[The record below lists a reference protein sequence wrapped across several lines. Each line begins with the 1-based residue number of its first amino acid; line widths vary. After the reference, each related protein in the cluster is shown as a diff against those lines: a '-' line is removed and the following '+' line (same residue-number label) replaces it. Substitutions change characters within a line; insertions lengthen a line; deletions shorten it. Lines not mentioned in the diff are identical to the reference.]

1 MSQKLNRNGFYG
13 SIKQAGV
20 FYLLHIVKL
29 LRKETTLKAMFLV
42 LIFTY
47 LLINYILLGEPIE
60 VIHKGLRSTN
70 LALTE
75 RKGTALKSLVDNYE
89 NKDIFTQV
97 EGGEHS
103 FYDKTKETIGTR
115 FYWERNHYQN
125 QPYVSNGYIGSRI
138 PNLGQGFSYDQA
150 PKHHD
155 RHNMGNWPLFNHK
168 YAGSFIAGFFDAQAT
183 TPGCNYPELQS
194 KGYESI
200 LSSVPEW
207 TTLTLKMK
215 RNGREYVLDPSLTPD
230 MRGDVTHYS
239 QNLSISDGI
248 VSTEFVWLGVMY
260 LKFEVLAHRADINLG
275 IVNLKA
281 VNLADE
287 AIDFIVEDS
296 LDFETS
302 NRCSFLDRGVDEEGI
317 YISFSP
323 MNVEYVNAAIY
334 STLRY
339 DKSVLSAE
347 RLEKPYY
354 AGQILRGPIQ
364 ALGSQ
369 QITKMVGIVSS
380 DLDESLLMADSILK
394 KSKSIAMNQMS
405 VDNLLESHG
414 EAWSNIIDPRTSI
427 RFPNEPFLD
436 LASKTSL
443 FHLAANTRLD
453 ATGIT
458 SALSVCGLSS
468 DCYGGMVFWDS
479 DFWVYRGLLFFLP
492 WHAKSIVNYRIHLHK
507 QALQN
512 SPYGKGAVY
521 PWTSG
526 RFGNCTATGPCID
539 YEYHINVAIALAAWD
554 LYLSGAIDDNYMRAN
569 LYPLVLD
576 ISTFL
581 AEYVEYDESLKGFTT
596 RNMTDPDEFAN
607 NINNGAYTNAGI
619 AFVMNIIVT
628 LSKHLGK
635 EYDRK
640 FERIHQEMYLPLSNE
655 SDVVLEYSGMDSGA
669 RIKQADTVMITYP
682 LNNILINSRQ
692 ATDNV
697 RFYAAKQDKRGPAMT
712 FSMFSIVASKLFT
725 TGCSAHSYLVKSL
738 KPYVRAPY
746 LQYSEQNN
754 DDPLINGG
762 FPPAFPFLTG
772 HGGFLQTVLNGLVG
786 LGFGYELTPTNKID
800 KILNLDPISLAP
812 VGKELHLDNLIYL
825 NHSLSL
831 DLNSTSCTIRNKGP
845 AKNRRTSNHFI
856 KIKVAERNGRNGIYK
871 LDDFD
876 ALTISHFGSA
886 GTYEKSISE
895 CALSKIFNIS
905 ESVPGD
911 ITSLINDGDN
921 TTKWQSLHSKGKIMI
936 DFFETKK
943 VTKIFI
949 NWGDRPPLTCK
960 ISYLDSSKINT
971 KLPSVSEIFG
981 SVNLGYDIRDTFSFA
996 KNPDI
1001 PYDEDLLFKKVTE
1014 EHVNIS
1020 EPFDAYEANKIAPVT
1035 RFNVTT
1041 INLAQ
1046 PVQSRYFIIETQ
1058 GVHADGEHGAKIF
1071 ETVFY

>member
-1 MSQKLNRNGFYG
+1 MSQKLDRNNFYG
-13 SIKQAGV
+13 SVKQAGW
-20 FYLLHIVKL
+20 FYLLHVVKL
-29 LRKETTLKAMFLV
+29 LKKETTLKAMVAV

-47 LLINYILLGEPIE
+47 LLINYILLGEPVE

-75 RKGTALKSLVDNYE
+75 RKGTALKSLVDSSE
-89 NKDIFTQV
+89 NKDIYTQIP
-97 EGGEHS
+97 GGEHS
-103 FYDKTKETIGTR
+103 FYDRTTETIGTN

-125 QPYVSNGYIGSRI
+125 QPYVSNGYIGTRV

-150 PKHHD
+150 PKDQD
-155 RHNMGNWPLFNHK
+155 RYNMGNWPLFNRK
-168 YAGSFIAGFFDAQAT
+168 YAGSFIAGFFDAQAS

-207 TTLTLKMK
+207 TTLTLKMRK
-215 RNGREYVLDPSLTPD
+215 DGREYVLDPSLMPD
-230 MRGDVTHYS
+230 MRGDITHYS

-260 LKFEVLAHRADINLG
+260 LKFEILAHRADINLG

-281 VNLADE
+281 LNLADE
-287 AIDFIVEDS
+287 AVYFEVEDS
-296 LDFETS
+296 LDFGTS
-302 NRCSFLDRGVDEEGI
+302 NRCHLLNKGVDEEGI

-323 MNVEYVNAAIY
+323 VNVEFASAAIY

-339 DKSVLSAE
+339 DKSALSIK

-354 AGQILRGPIQ
+354 TAQILRGPIQ

-369 QITKMVGIVSS
+369 KITKIVGIVSS
-380 DLDESLLMADSILK
+380 DLDDSLRTTDSVLRN
-394 KSKSIAMNQMS
+394 SKSIALTPMS
-405 VDNLLESHG
+405 IDDLLESHRQ
-414 EAWSNIIDPRTSI
+414 EWSNIIDPQTTI
-427 RFPNEPFLD
+427 RFPNEPLLD

-453 ATGIT
+453 AVGIT

-479 DFWVYRGLLFFLP
+479 DFWVFRGLLFFLP
-492 WHAKSIVNYRIHLHK
+492 QHAKSIVNYRMHLHK
-507 QALQN
+507 QALLN

-539 YEYHINVAIALAAWD
+539 YEYHINVAIAVAAWD
-554 LYLSGAIDDNYMRAN
+554 LYLSGAVDDVYMETN
-569 LYPLVLD
+569 IYPLILD
-576 ISTFL
+576 IATFL
-581 AEYVEYDESLKGFTT
+581 AAYVKYDESLKGFTT
-596 RNMTDPDEFAN
+596 TNMTDPDEFAN

-619 AFVMNIIVT
+619 AFVMNLAVT

-640 FERIHQEMYLPLSNE
+640 FEKIHHEMYLPLSND

-669 RIKQADTVMITYP
+669 RIKQADAVMITYP

-692 ATDNV
+692 AIDNV

-725 TGCSAHSYLVKSL
+725 TGCSSQSYLVKSL

-786 LGFGYELTPTNKID
+786 LEFGYELTSTNKID
-800 KILNLDPISLAP
+800 KVLNLDPVSLASL
-812 VGKELHLDNLIYL
+812 GKEIRLDNIIYL
-825 NHSLSL
+825 NHSISL
-831 DLNSTSCTIRNKGP
+831 DLNSTSCTIKNKGP
-845 AKNRRTSNHFI
+845 ARNHQVSSPFI
-856 KIKVAERNGRNGIYK
+856 KIKVPERNGMKGIYR

-876 ALTISHFGSA
+876 ALTISYFDTTSA
-886 GTYEKSISE
+886 YEQSISE

-905 ESVPGD
+905 EGVPGD

-921 TTKWQSLHSKGKIMI
+921 TTKWQSLHSKAKILI
-936 DFFETKK
+936 DFLETKK
-943 VTKIFI
+943 VTKVFI
-949 NWGDRPPLTCK
+949 NWGDRPPLACK
-960 ISYLDSSKINT
+960 ITYFDSSKINP
-971 KLPSVSEIFG
+971 KLPDVNEIFG
-981 SVNLGYDIRDTFSFA
+981 SVNLGYDIHKTFSFA
-996 KNPDI
+996 SNPDI
-1001 PYDEDLLFKKVTE
+1001 PHEEDLLFKKVVE
-1014 EHVNIS
+1014 EPVNIS
-1020 EPFDAYEANKIAPVT
+1020 EPFDVYEANKIAPMT

-1041 INLAQ
+1041 IDLVE
-1046 PVQSRYFIIETQ
+1046 PVQSRYFIIETE
-1058 GVHADGEHGAKIF
+1058 GVHADGEYGAKF
-1071 ETVFY
+1071 YETVFY